1 MEWSCG
7 MQVTGFIIIH
17 NNNIGCLCV
26 NVSALKICQNIFPTL
41 PKACSI
47 YSTKL
52 KYLHVSSPIYQATFP
67 NNKKNP
73 EPDAIFFTKTYLCK
87 SFCPPQGSDFDGGS
101 E

>member
-41 PKACSI
+41 PKAFSI
-47 YSTKL
+47 YSTEL

-67 NNKKNP
+67 NNKKTLSQMP
-73 EPDAIFFTKTYLCK
+73 FSSPKLIYVSPFAP
-87 SFCPPQGSDFDGGS
+87 SRQ
-101 E
+101 